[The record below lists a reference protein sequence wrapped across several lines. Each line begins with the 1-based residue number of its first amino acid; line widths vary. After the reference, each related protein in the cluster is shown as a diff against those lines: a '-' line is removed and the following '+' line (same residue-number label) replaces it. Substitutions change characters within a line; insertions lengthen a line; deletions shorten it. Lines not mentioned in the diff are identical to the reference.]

1 MTCHEARELFS
12 GFVDDEMDA
21 RERSA
26 LDTHLV
32 GCVDCRRELDRF
44 RRTVSLVQALPPERA
59 PAGFVDRVVTRARP
73 APWPVRLVRGLFV
86 PWTKLPLEA
95 AAILLVGGLAVW
107 VYQQTPGQQQSVRLE
122 QAPPRAEAPAPVEAP
137 AQVESPAGVA
147 DPRREEALSRVETPL
162 RADAPART
170 ERSAPPASAP
180 ATPAAPG
187 APPAPAP
194 ATPAPSER
202 ARNEKKDTQQAVA
215 DARARGAESQPPRAF
230 QESREVARDA
240 LEKRAVESAPAARSA
255 ARALSAPGPADVS
268 GRLTVDDPSSGA
280 TALAEITRRV
290 GGSVTASRADGDA
303 HLVDLTVPRD
313 RYPDLA
319 IEVARLGRWQAEAN
333 AAGLPETVRVRIRL
347 TR

>member
-12 GFVDDEMDA
+12 AFVDDELDV

-26 LDTHLV
+26 LDAHLV

-73 APWPVRLVRGLFV
+73 APWPVRLMRDLFV

-107 VYQQTPGQQQSVRLE
+107 VYQQTPEQQQSVRLE
-122 QAPPRAEAPAPVEAP
+122 QAPPKAEAPAPVEAP
-137 AQVESPAGVA
+137 A
-147 DPRREEALSRVETPL
+147 RVEPPTAVEEPARAPAPIESFTR
-162 RADAPART
+162 RADAPAT
-170 ERSAPPASAP
+170 P
-180 ATPAAPG
+180 ATPAAPA

-194 ATPAPSER
+194 ATPAPL
-202 ARNEKKDTQQAVA
+202 RNEKKESQQAVA
-215 DARARGAESQPPRAF
+215 DARARGAESQPPRVL
-230 QESREVARDA
+230 QESREAAPSPENRGARDA
-240 LEKRAVESAPAARSA
+240 LEKRAAESAPAARSA
-255 ARALSAPGPADVS
+255 ARSLSAPGPADVS

-303 HLVDLTVPRD
+303 HLVDLTVPRE

>member
-12 GFVDDEMDA
+12 AFVDDELDP

-26 LDTHLV
+26 LDAHLV
-32 GCVDCRRELDRF
+32 GCADCRRELDRF
-44 RRTVSLVQALPPERA
+44 GRTVSLVQALPPERA

-107 VYQQTPGQQQSVRLE
+107 VYQQTPEQQQSVRLE
-122 QAPPRAEAPAPVEAP
+122 QAPPSAEAPAPVEAP
-137 AQVESPAGVA
+137 A
-147 DPRREEALSRVETPL
+147 RVETPTGVEEPARAPAPVESFTR
-162 RADAPART
+162 RAD
-170 ERSAPPASAP
+170 AP
-180 ATPAAPG
+180 ATPAAPAAPA

-202 ARNEKKDTQQAVA
+202 SRNEKKETQQAVA

-230 QESREVARDA
+230 QESREAAPSPENRGARDA
-240 LEKRAVESAPAARSA
+240 LEKRAAESAPAARSA

-280 TALAEITRRV
+280 TALAEIARRV

-303 HLVDLTVPRD
+303 HLVDLTVPRE

>member
-12 GFVDDEMDA
+12 AFVDDELDP

-26 LDTHLV
+26 LDAHLV
-32 GCVDCRRELDRF
+32 GCADCRRELDRF
-44 RRTVSLVQALPPERA
+44 GRTVSLVQALPPERA

-107 VYQQTPGQQQSVRLE
+107 VYQQTPEQQQSVRLE
-122 QAPPRAEAPAPVEAP
+122 QAPPSAEAPAPVEAP
-137 AQVESPAGVA
+137 A
-147 DPRREEALSRVETPL
+147 RVETPTGVEEPARAPAPVESFTR
-162 RADAPART
+162 RADAPAT
-170 ERSAPPASAP
+170 P
-180 ATPAAPG
+180 ATPAVPAAPA

-202 ARNEKKDTQQAVA
+202 SRNEKKETQQAVA

-280 TALAEITRRV
+280 TALAEIARRV

-303 HLVDLTVPRD
+303 HLVDLTVPRE

>member
-107 VYQQTPGQQQSVRLE
+107 VYQQTPEQQQSVRLE
-122 QAPPRAEAPAPVEAP
+122 QAPPSAEAPAPVEAP
-137 AQVESPAGVA
+137 A
-147 DPRREEALSRVETPL
+147 RVETPTGVEEPARAPAPVESFTR
-162 RADAPART
+162 RADAPAT
-170 ERSAPPASAP
+170 P
-180 ATPAAPG
+180 ATPAVPAAPA

-202 ARNEKKDTQQAVA
+202 SRNEKKETQQAVA

-290 GGSVTASRADGDA
+290 GGSVTASRVDGDA

-319 IEVARLGRWQAEAN
+319 IEVARLGRWQADAN

>member
-1 MTCHEARELFS
+1 VTCHEARELFS

-137 AQVESPAGVA
+137 A
-147 DPRREEALSRVETPL
+147 RVETPAGVEEPARAPAPVESFTR
-162 RADAPART
+162 RAD
-170 ERSAPPASAP
+170 AP
-180 ATPAAPG
+180 ATPAAPAAPA

-202 ARNEKKDTQQAVA
+202 SRNEKKETQQAVA

-280 TALAEITRRV
+280 TALAEIARRV

-303 HLVDLTVPRD
+303 HLVDLTVPRE

>member
-1 MTCHEARELFS
+1 VTCHEARELFS
-12 GFVDDEMDA
+12 AFVDDELDP

-26 LDTHLV
+26 LDAHLV
-32 GCVDCRRELDRF
+32 GCADCRRELDRF
-44 RRTVSLVQALPPERA
+44 GRTVSLVQALPPERA

-107 VYQQTPGQQQSVRLE
+107 VYQQTPEQQQSVRLE
-122 QAPPRAEAPAPVEAP
+122 QAPPSAEAPAPVEAP
-137 AQVESPAGVA
+137 A
-147 DPRREEALSRVETPL
+147 RVETPAGVEEPARAPAPVESFTR
-162 RADAPART
+162 RAD
-170 ERSAPPASAP
+170 AP
-180 ATPAAPG
+180 ATPAAPAVPAAPA

-202 ARNEKKDTQQAVA
+202 SRNEKKETQQAVA

-280 TALAEITRRV
+280 TALAEIARRV

-303 HLVDLTVPRD
+303 HLVDLTVPRE

>member
-107 VYQQTPGQQQSVRLE
+107 VYQQTPEQQQSVRLE
-122 QAPPRAEAPAPVEAP
+122 QAPPSAEAPAPVEAP
-137 AQVESPAGVA
+137 A
-147 DPRREEALSRVETPL
+147 RVETPTGVEEPARAPAPVESFTR
-162 RADAPART
+162 RAD
-170 ERSAPPASAP
+170 AP
-180 ATPAAPG
+180 ATPAAPAAPA

-202 ARNEKKDTQQAVA
+202 SRNEKKETQQAVA

-280 TALAEITRRV
+280 TALAEIARRV
-290 GGSVTASRADGDA
+290 GGRVTASRADGDA
-303 HLVDLTVPRD
+303 HLVDLTVPRE